1 MKLIWKF
8 FIVLLLTSLVPLA
21 VVSFISYKTSK
32 KLGESISAQ
41 TSQALSDT
49 VRREIVS
56 ATENYAI
63 ITGRSK
69 LSSELALHLLISEAE
84 KTVAE
89 ALPPTS
95 PIYFAEDFDNPA
107 SAPEDLAPSSEHLK
121 ISEDGKLVPKN
132 ISKNHPNFFIP
143 STVERSAIGNDITR
157 LAGLTPALKGIA
169 GEFGDSLFWIYAS
182 LESGAHISYPGHGGY
197 PKGYDPRQRP
207 WYRQAKNIK
216 DGHVRWGEPI
226 TDATTNQLTFTLS
239 GPISNPDGSFA
250 GVAAI
255 DALIPKVLLQ
265 SQISSQWSD
274 KMKSFLVGSSE
285 SWGSFWIL
293 SQRQN
298 ETGTDGSKTG
308 MIQIEEDPD
317 FIKLPPLF
325 ANEKIGNLE
334 MPYRGVDSFWAYSE
348 IFPGL
353 YFVII
358 APKSLIMQ
366 LPQQVGNSFG
376 RYLRKQNATSI
387 TIVLMVVMAAAVLAL
402 LISRANTK
410 TILSMVRG
418 FEKLEQGDFSAR
430 LEVEFN
436 DERDQIVSSFNRI
449 MPKLDEH
456 LKMSRALGLAHEVQ
470 QSLLPDQNPTLQG
483 FDIAGKSIYC
493 DETGGDYYDFLRI
506 SDDKLAVVV
515 GDVSGHGVSSALL
528 MATARALVMLRSSMP
543 GPAASIINDVN
554 RHLSHDTS
562 ETGNFMT
569 FFYCELKELSPEISW
584 VRAGHDPAIIYDPES
599 DEFDELKGR
608 GPALGFDYSFE
619 YEESKRLLGL
629 GQIILIGTD
638 GIWEMRN
645 EQGEMFGKERLKQ
658 ILREN
663 SSSPAVEIV
672 ARIDDALAKFRSTA
686 QFEDDITLV
695 VIGVKQ

>member
-1 MKLIWKF
+1 MKLKWKF
-8 FIVLLLTSLVPLA
+8 FIVLLLASLVPLT

-41 TSQALSDT
+41 TTQALSDT

-56 ATENYAI
+56 ATENYAM

-84 KTVAE
+84 KTLAE
-89 ALPPTS
+89 PQPHTR
-95 PIYFAEDFDNPA
+95 PIYYAEDFDNPA
-107 SAPEDLAPSSEHLK
+107 SAPEDLAPSKDHLM
-121 ISEDGKLVPKN
+121 IREDGKLVPKS

-143 STVERSAIGNDITR
+143 STVDRSSIGDDISRFT
-157 LAGLTPALKGIA
+157 GLSPVLKGIA
-169 GEFGDSLFWIYAS
+169 GEFGGTLFWIYAS
-182 LESGAHISYPGHGGY
+182 LESGVHISYPGHGGY

-207 WYRQAKNIK
+207 WYTQAKNIK

-226 TDATTNQLTFTLS
+226 ADATTNQLTFTLS
-239 GPISNPDGSFA
+239 GPISKPDGSFA

-255 DALIPKVLLQ
+255 DVLIPQVLLQ

-274 KMKSFLVGSSE
+274 KMQPFLVGASE

-293 SQRQN
+293 SQRQDED
-298 ETGTDGSKTG
+298 ETVGSKAA

-334 MPYRGVDSFWAYSE
+334 MPYQGVDSFWAYAE

-358 APKSLIMQ
+358 APKSLVME
-366 LPQQVGNSFG
+366 LPQKVGNSFSH
-376 RYLRKQNATSI
+376 YWRKQKNVSI
-387 TIVLMVVMAAAVLAL
+387 TVVLLVVIAVAIFAL
-402 LISRANTK
+402 FISRANTK
-410 TILSMVRG
+410 TILSIVQG

-430 LEVEFN
+430 LNVDFN
-436 DERDQIVSSFNRI
+436 DERDHIISSFNRI

-470 QSLLPDQNPTLQG
+470 QSLLPDKNPTLLG

-493 DETGGDYYDFLRI
+493 DETGGDYYDFLPI
-506 SDDKLAVVV
+506 SEDKLVVVV

-543 GPAASIINDVN
+543 GPAADIINDVN
-554 RHLSHDTS
+554 RHLSLDTS
-562 ETGNFMT
+562 VTGNFMT
-569 FFYCELKELSPEISW
+569 FFYCELRELSPEISW
-584 VRAGHDPAIIYDPES
+584 VRAGHDPAIIYNPES
-599 DEFDELKGR
+599 GKFDELKGR
-608 GPALGFDYSFE
+608 GLALGLDYSFE
-619 YEESKRLLGL
+619 YEESKRMLGL

-645 EQGEMFGKERLKQ
+645 EQGEMFGKQRLKK
-658 ILREN
+658 ILRDN
-663 SSSPAVEIV
+663 SSLPAAEIV
-672 ARIDDALAKFRSTA
+672 ALIDDALAQFRGPE

-695 VIGVKQ
+695 VIRVEQ